1 MTMTGPVRPTRM
13 SVDTL
18 REKTWAALKAA
29 QPKKTGTMPA
39 VDHVFQAVYVLSN
52 AGLDTKAVADA
63 LGVSL
68 NYVRVARR
76 NNARKL
82 VPSVE
87 TIEPEAKSKRQTTA
101 ERKLAT
107 GIPNH
112 SIDELYILLL
122 QLPAPSDLLDAATL
136 RRLGIHVAPDLQ
148 PELGHE
154 SKQDTIETP
163 NATTS

>member
-1 MTMTGPVRPTRM
+1 MTMRGPNKPTRIP
-13 SVDTL
+13 VDEL
-18 REKTWAALKAA
+18 RRRTWIALKAA
-29 QPKKTGTMPA
+29 QPGRTGTMPA
-39 VDHVFQAVYVLSN
+39 IDHVFQAVYVLSN
-52 AGLDTKAVADA
+52 AGLDTKGVADA

-76 NNARKL
+76 NNAKKL

-87 TIEPEAKSKRQTTA
+87 TVEPETKSKRQTTA

-112 SIDELYILLL
+112 SIDELYTLLL
-122 QLPAPSDLLDAATL
+122 QLPAPGDLLDAATL

-148 PELGHE
+148 PEQGR
-154 SKQDTIETP
+154 
-163 NATTS
+163 